1 MTTSNGLRVYDG
13 AEFAHALQVEMD
25 TVPDKKKP
33 TVGKAVVERKRP
45 LLKRG
50 VSALGSKLRR
60 AVAKAAHAKAGANVD
75 DMMIV
80 LVETPNRAV
89 RDTIRDIVENV
100 PAMVEARQSKLTDDA
115 IDALVSVY
123 MRTSPSAET
132 ERLLYDSN
140 AKARARFLENWPSF
154 TSKELA
160 DIAGHGSK
168 NKSMTGSRW
177 KTKGRVFSVKHGGA
191 EYFPAFQFNDG
202 QPVETV
208 GEVLAMLGERKSGW
222 QLAFW
227 FTSPNG
233 WLDGKRP
240 VDVLVNGDAVTQAAA
255 REAEDIIG

>member
-1 MTTSNGLRVYDG
+1 MATSDGLRVYDG
-13 AEFAHALQVEMD
+13 AEFAHALQTEMGS
-25 TVPDKKKP
+25 VADKKGSVADK
-33 TVGKAVVERKRP
+33 TVVSRKS
-45 LLKRG
+45 G
-50 VSALGSKLRR
+50 FHISAFTSKLR
-60 AVAKAAHAKAGANVD
+60 KAMANAMHAKPGAGID
-75 DMMIV
+75 DMMVV

-89 RDTIRDIVENV
+89 RDTIRDIVEHV
-100 PAMVEARQSKLTDDA
+100 PAIVEARQSKLTDEA

-123 MRTSPSAET
+123 MRAPPSAEA

-168 NKSMTGSRW
+168 NKSMTASRW
-177 KTKGRVFSVKHGGA
+177 KTKGKVFSVKHGGS
-191 EYFPAFQFNDG
+191 EYFPAFQFDDG
-202 QPVETV
+202 QPIETI
-208 GEVLAMLGERKSGW
+208 GQVLTRLGEKKSGW

-240 VDVLVNGDAVTQAAA
+240 VDVLANGNAVTQAAA